1 MKIKAWWSKTYGMQQ
16 KLHSPEGTLSNK
28 MFSYKTRKISSK
40 LILHL
45 EELEKE
51 EQIKSKLAEG
61 KKS

>member
-1 MKIKAWWSKTYGMQQ
+1 MQQ